1 MNTHFWLYLLAFT
14 HFYVKVRCSMY
25 DKRITGLTINFY
37 TNHQL
42 NQASP
47 MYQEEDD
54 EEYDEEYDIEYDEE
68 YDEGYAE
75 NRQLVNSTSS
85 EDTRS
90 RGEPTG
96 DLTNERSDRNGTVN
110 GGGKLD
116 GEAKIF

>member
-1 MNTHFWLYLLAFT
+1 MF
-14 HFYVKVRCSMY
+14 

-42 NQASP
+42 NQVSP
-47 MYQEEDD
+47 MHQEEDD
-54 EEYDEEYDIEYDEE
+54 EEYGIEYDEE

-90 RGEPTG
+90 RGGPTG
-96 DLTNERSDRNGTVN
+96 DLVNERSDRNGTVN